1 LCLFFRKENW
11 MSLKL
16 VTAAKRAVNV
26 VAMACGVSA
35 VLAALTATAFAGG
48 PLGAPEI
55 DPNCAASALTLLAGG
70 VLLIK
75 GRFRR

>member
-1 LCLFFRKENW
+1 
-11 MSLKL
+11 MPLKL
-16 VTAAKRAVNV
+16 VTAAKGAVNV
-26 VAMACGVSA
+26 VSIACGVFA
-35 VLAALTATAFAGG
+35 VVAALTATAVAGG